1 MQIGVVESEQSG
13 EARIAGRVHDR
24 LSSVG
29 LLWLD
34 TVLKGPRRF
43 LRACQNLNLPDALEF
58 RLKLRRLQKE
68 KARLYGVYAARQ
80 QECRRL
86 NADDERIEQLKYLE
100 HDEIGIIDEQIYQF
114 YFERITAQAERS
126 FISIPDLQES
136 REDWET
142 ARLTGRW
149 RLRTPVFTGSNGG
162 HTQREKRPAGSAP
175 GEADLDH
182 FSYRHVWGTDRFDLR
197 PCSMRR
203 WPLFGSHRAIV

>member
-1 MQIGVVESEQSG
+1 MSAEMQIAVVESEQSS

-43 LRACQNLNLPDALEF
+43 LRACQNLPLPDALEF

-86 NADDERIEQLKYLE
+86 NADDERIEQLNYLE

-149 RLRTPVFTGSNGG
+149 RLRRRSLQDLMAAIRNAKKDRQEARQAKLIWVTALTG
-162 HTQREKRPAGSAP
+162 
-175 GEADLDH
+175 
-182 FSYRHVWGTDRFDLR
+182 
-197 PCSMRR
+197 M
-203 WPLFGSHRAIV
+203 FGALTGLISVLAR

>member
-1 MQIGVVESEQSG
+1 MSAEMQIAVVESEQSS

-43 LRACQNLNLPDALEF
+43 LRACQNLPLPDALEF

-86 NADDERIEQLKYLE
+86 NADDERIEQLNYLE

-149 RLRTPVFTGSNGG
+149 RLRRRALQDLMAAIRNAKKDRQEARQAKLIWITALTG
-162 HTQREKRPAGSAP
+162 
-175 GEADLDH
+175 
-182 FSYRHVWGTDRFDLR
+182 
-197 PCSMRR
+197 M
-203 WPLFGSHRAIV
+203 FGALTGLISVLAR

>member
-1 MQIGVVESEQSG
+1 MQIAVVESEQSS

-43 LRACQNLNLPDALEF
+43 LRACQNLPLPDALEF

-86 NADDERIEQLKYLE
+86 NADDERIEQLNYLE

-149 RLRTPVFTGSNGG
+149 RLRRRALQDLMAAIRNAKKDQQEARQAKLIWVTALTG
-162 HTQREKRPAGSAP
+162 
-175 GEADLDH
+175 
-182 FSYRHVWGTDRFDLR
+182 
-197 PCSMRR
+197 M
-203 WPLFGSHRAIV
+203 FGALTGLISVLAR

>member
-1 MQIGVVESEQSG
+1 MQIAVVESEQSS

-43 LRACQNLNLPDALEF
+43 LRACQNLPLPDALEF

-68 KARLYGVYAARQ
+68 KARLYRVYAARQ

-86 NADDERIEQLKYLE
+86 NADDERIEQLNYLE

-149 RLRTPVFTGSNGG
+149 RLRRRALQDLMAAIRNAKKDRQEARQAKLIWITSLTG
-162 HTQREKRPAGSAP
+162 
-175 GEADLDH
+175 
-182 FSYRHVWGTDRFDLR
+182 
-197 PCSMRR
+197 M
-203 WPLFGSHRAIV
+203 FGALTGLISVLAR

>member
-1 MQIGVVESEQSG
+1 MSAEMQIAVVESEQSS

-43 LRACQNLNLPDALEF
+43 LRTCQNLPLPDALEF

-86 NADDERIEQLKYLE
+86 NADDERIEQLNYLE

-149 RLRTPVFTGSNGG
+149 RLRRRALQDLMAAIRNAKKDQQEARQAKLIWVTALTG
-162 HTQREKRPAGSAP
+162 
-175 GEADLDH
+175 
-182 FSYRHVWGTDRFDLR
+182 
-197 PCSMRR
+197 M
-203 WPLFGSHRAIV
+203 FGALTGLISVLAR

>member
-1 MQIGVVESEQSG
+1 MQIAVVESEQSS

-43 LRACQNLNLPDALEF
+43 LRACQNLPLPDALEF

-86 NADDERIEQLKYLE
+86 NADDERIEQLNYLE

-149 RLRTPVFTGSNGG
+149 RLRRRALQDLMAAIRNAKKDRQEARQAKLIWITALTG
-162 HTQREKRPAGSAP
+162 
-175 GEADLDH
+175 
-182 FSYRHVWGTDRFDLR
+182 
-197 PCSMRR
+197 M
-203 WPLFGSHRAIV
+203 FGALTGLISVLAR

>member
-1 MQIGVVESEQSG
+1 MQIAVVESEQSS

-43 LRACQNLNLPDALEF
+43 LRACQNLPLPDALEF

-86 NADDERIEQLKYLE
+86 NADDERIEQLNYLE

-149 RLRTPVFTGSNGG
+149 RLRRRALQDLMAAIRNAKKDRQEARQAKLIWVTALTG
-162 HTQREKRPAGSAP
+162 
-175 GEADLDH
+175 
-182 FSYRHVWGTDRFDLR
+182 
-197 PCSMRR
+197 M
-203 WPLFGSHRAIV
+203 FGALTGLISVLAR

>member
-1 MQIGVVESEQSG
+1 MSAEMQIAVVESEQSS

-43 LRACQNLNLPDALEF
+43 LRACQNLPLPDALEF

-86 NADDERIEQLKYLE
+86 NADDERIEQLNYLE
-100 HDEIGIIDEQIYQF
+100 HDEIGIIDEQIYQLF
-114 YFERITAQAERS
+114 FERITAQAERS
-126 FISIPDLQES
+126 FISIPDLQEN

-149 RLRTPVFTGSNGG
+149 RLRRRTLQDLVAAIRKAKKDRQEALQAKLIWVTALTGM
-162 HTQREKRPAGSAP
+162 
-175 GEADLDH
+175 L
-182 FSYRHVWGTDRFDLR
+182 GTLTGLMSLLAR
-197 PCSMRR
+197 
-203 WPLFGSHRAIV
+203 

>member
-1 MQIGVVESEQSG
+1 MSAEMQIAVVESEQSS

-43 LRACQNLNLPDALEF
+43 LRACQNLPLPDALEF

-86 NADDERIEQLKYLE
+86 NADDERIEQLNYLE

-149 RLRTPVFTGSNGG
+149 RLRRRALQDLMAAIRNAKKDQQEARQAKLIWVTALTG
-162 HTQREKRPAGSAP
+162 
-175 GEADLDH
+175 
-182 FSYRHVWGTDRFDLR
+182 
-197 PCSMRR
+197 M
-203 WPLFGSHRAIV
+203 FGALTGLISVLAR

>member
-1 MQIGVVESEQSG
+1 MQIAVVESEQSS

-43 LRACQNLNLPDALEF
+43 LRACQNLPLPDALEF

-86 NADDERIEQLKYLE
+86 NADDERIEQLNYLE

-136 REDWET
+136 REDWEP

-149 RLRTPVFTGSNGG
+149 RLRRRALQDLMAAIRNAKKDQQEARQAKLIWVTALTG
-162 HTQREKRPAGSAP
+162 
-175 GEADLDH
+175 
-182 FSYRHVWGTDRFDLR
+182 
-197 PCSMRR
+197 M
-203 WPLFGSHRAIV
+203 FGALTGLISVLAR